1 MLMINHIS
9 KSGGNGRKRGIA
21 MVYALFGASVSAA
34 MLALLMTNSS
44 IDAKLVSVR
53 ETEADQQYLAEAVL
67 ASASVHLEQ
76 RLANWYREDDWQ
88 QATPSTETV
97 VESARDRWMLD
108 APAGAEAFFMKGVTM
123 VSSGHSGTGGT
134 PFHKIGWKIQGLGDP
149 YTQANSGGAFLRRT
163 SRLFELRVVVSGQA
177 SWELVGT
184 TDDPRT
190 EAVELTASL
199 DQMSEANR
207 ALFEGFTLDG
217 RDLWG
222 DFIPGSSAPRGASQ
236 RATVT
241 RIFRVTRTPATQY
254 TIFYEDDLEIN
265 PGPSMTVSGRVH
277 SNGDLFLGC
286 NNTLTMDTNHL
297 RAVGNMYRRRKD
309 NTSSNGTVM
318 VRKWVANPFD
328 PSEPSEYLRMD
339 SYSQLGSIPSN
350 ISGYDS
356 AFTVGYDSNGDGDFL
371 DSGDWLPFHAGALEY
386 WDAPDGYGIPA
397 EEEFPYTVGTGS
409 AHPEQVGQV
418 QLADIE
424 SIQAFVPS
432 DPGETGSWVLDA
444 ATESYRPATGADAGP
459 FYDPGYYNN
468 KAGLK
473 IIVDEDGSS
482 WRAYSPLA
490 TSDLLDPLQMAGW
503 GDVTAEVAGAISL
516 GEVPDTRQSTSNEVE
531 VVQVDLGILRD
542 LELAYQASNG
552 GATIGIFPENG
563 LLYVG
568 HAGMGTG
575 SDAKGVL
582 LSNGDTLYNDLS
594 VVTEGSLYIQGDYN
608 VSGGTPSNP
617 IVSAVIADAV
627 NMLSN
632 SWDGSKSLGGGL
644 PSASETT
651 FNVSIFTGNLPTVGS
666 SYNGGFENLPRFHES
681 WSGTHCYINGSFI
694 QAWENRLATGAWAYG
709 GNRYKAP
716 YRDWAYDQNLLM
728 ETPPFVPHTV
738 EAVEVATF

>member
-1 MLMINHIS
+1 MLIINQS
-9 KSGGNGRKRGIA
+9 SRKGRFRQQQGIA

-34 MLALLMTNSS
+34 MLALLMANSS
-44 IDAKLVSVR
+44 LDAQSVSVR
-53 ETEADQQYLAEAVL
+53 ETEVDQQYLAEAVL
-67 ASASVHLEQ
+67 ASASVHLEG

-88 QATPSTETV
+88 QAEPSTDTV
-97 VESARDRWMLD
+97 VESARERWALD
-108 APAGAEAFFMKGVTM
+108 APSGHEAFFMKGVTM
-123 VSSGHSGTGGT
+123 VPTGYSGAVGKSY
-134 PFHKIGWKIQGLGDP
+134 HKIGWKIQGLGDP
-149 YTQANSGGAFLRRT
+149 YTQASSGGAFLRRT
-163 SRLFELRVVVSGQA
+163 SRLFELRVVVSGQE
-177 SWELVGT
+177 SWQLVGS
-184 TDDPRT
+184 TDDPST
-190 EAVELTASL
+190 ADMELTASL
-199 DQMSEANR
+199 DQMSVGTR
-207 ALFEGFTLDG
+207 ALFEGFEVDG

-222 DFIPGSSAPRGASQ
+222 DMLAGSGGTRKASQ

-241 RIFRVTRTPATQY
+241 RLFRVTRTPATQY

-277 SNGDLFLGC
+277 SNGDLYLGC
-286 NNTLTMDTNHL
+286 NNTLTMDTNHI
-297 RAVGNMYRRRKD
+297 RALGNMYRRRKD

-328 PSEPSEYLRMD
+328 PTEPADYFRME
-339 SYSQLGSIPSN
+339 SQSQLGSIPSN

-386 WDAPDGYGIPA
+386 WDAPDGYVIPS

-424 SIQAFVPS
+424 SIQAFVETQ
-432 DPGETGSWVLDA
+432 PGESGAWVLDGG
-444 ATESYRPATGADAGP
+444 TESYRPATGADAGP
-459 FYDPGYYNN
+459 FFDPGYYNN

-473 IIVDEDGSS
+473 IIVDEDGTS
-482 WRAYSPLA
+482 WRAYSPLV
-490 TSDLLDPLQMAGW
+490 TPDPMNPLEMVGW

-516 GEVPDTRQSTSNEVE
+516 STVPDTRQSTSFEVGVVE
-531 VVQVDLGILRD
+531 VDLEQLRT

-552 GATIGIFPENG
+552 GASLGIFPANG

-568 HAGMGTG
+568 HAAIGTG
-575 SDAKGVL
+575 SAAKGVL
-582 LSNGDTLYNDLS
+582 LTNGETLLDDLS
-594 VVTEGSLYIQGDYN
+594 VVTEGSLYIHGDYN
-608 VSGGTPSNP
+608 LNGGTGSDP

-627 NMLSN
+627 NLLSN
-632 SWDGSKSLGGGL
+632 NWDGSKSLAGGL
-644 PSASETT
+644 PVASETT
-651 FNVSIFTGNLPTVGS
+651 YNVSLFTGNLPTVGS
-666 SYNGGFENLPRFHES
+666 SYNGGFENLPRFHEK
-681 WSGTHCYINGSFI
+681 WSGVHCYINGSFI

-738 EAVEVATF
+738 EAVVVATF